1 MLYSDQDLAL
11 PYNSVKKMPT
21 KGIINRRNQNHS
33 ASSLL
38 FLRKAFDALDHIEVL
53 SDLVDDALL
62 LRRSCDAARC
72 KVSIKTTTDGNFD

>member
-1 MLYSDQDLAL
+1 MWEIMLHSDQDLAL

-21 KGIINRRNQNHS
+21 KGIINRNQNHT

-38 FLRKAFDALDHIEVL
+38 FLRKAFDALDHIDVL

-62 LRRSCDAARC
+62 LRRSCDAAR
-72 KVSIKTTTDGNFD
+72 